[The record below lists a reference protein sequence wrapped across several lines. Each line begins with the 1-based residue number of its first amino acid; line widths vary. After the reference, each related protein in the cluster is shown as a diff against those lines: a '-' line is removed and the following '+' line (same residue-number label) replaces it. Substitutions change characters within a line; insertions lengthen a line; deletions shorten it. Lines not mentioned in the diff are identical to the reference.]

1 MLEKRKPINE
11 LLKKTQ
17 KNVVAAGWVEKVKLM
32 GNSLAFITLRDR
44 TGKIQLIAKKDF
56 KNFDLIKDLTN
67 ESVII
72 VNGDVQES
80 KQKSGEPELIIN
92 ELEISSLA
100 YTPLPV
106 DIFGGTTGLDKRLDH
121 RYLDTRNPK
130 INAIFTIRS
139 KIFKAAV
146 DFFDKEGFININT
159 PKLTGMGVESGAE
172 LFVVDYFG
180 RPAYLAQSPQV
191 YKQLGVIAGFERVY
205 EIAPVFRA
213 EKSHTTRHL
222 TEFTGID
229 MEMGFIESEQDVIDV
244 IEKLFQFIIQEVNKN
259 CKEELK
265 LLDVKLTIPKKMVR
279 INMDEAKE
287 ILKQNK
293 KILKEDDDLDAEAET
308 ILGDY
313 FNKKGS
319 EFVFVCNYPWA
330 KRPFYHMKPVDDP
343 RGTKS
348 FDLLWNGV
356 EIATGAQREHRLE
369 IIEKQAK
376 EKGIKLDN
384 VYKEI
389 FKYGCPPHGG
399 TGLGLDRMTQRLLKI
414 ANVKETVL
422 LPRDPERLNP

>member
-44 TGKIQLIAKKDF
+44 TGKIQLIAKKE
-56 KNFDLIKDLTN
+56 FDGFNLIKDLTN

-80 KQKSGEPELIIN
+80 KQKSGEPELVIK

-106 DIFGGTTGLDKRLDH
+106 DIFGGTTGFDKRIDH

-130 INAIFTIRS
+130 VLAIFKIRS
-139 KIFKAAV
+139 KIFKATV

-159 PKLTGMGVESGAE
+159 PKLTEIGVESGAG

-180 RPAYLAQSPQV
+180 KPAYLAQSPQV

-229 MEMGFIESEQDVIDV
+229 MEMGFIESEQDIIDI
-244 IEKLFQFIIQEVNKN
+244 IERLFQFIIQEVNKH
-259 CKEELK
+259 CKEELN
-265 LLDVKLTIPKKMVR
+265 LLDVKLTVPKKMFR
-279 INMDEAKE
+279 ITMAVARD
-287 ILKQNK
+287 ILKQHK
-293 KILKEDDDLDAEAET
+293 KMLKEDDDLDAEAET
-308 ILGDY
+308 ILGEH
-313 FNKKGS
+313 FNKQGS

-330 KRPFYHMKPVDDP
+330 KRPFYHMKPANDP

-384 VYKEI
+384 TYKEM

-399 TGLGLDRMTQRLLKI
+399 IGLGLDRMTQRLLKI
-414 ANVKETVL
+414 ANVKEAVL
-422 LPRDPERLNP
+422 LPRDPDRLNP